1 MLGPRYLRVLSL
13 IPAFLEEEERD
24 EDHDRAD
31 HLNPGDPLAKEGDRG
46 GHAEDGK
53 RVEDH
58 PGRRDRNPDDRV
70 VVEQEPGGQG
80 YP

>member
-1 MLGPRYLRVLSL
+1 VRLLSS

-24 EDHDRAD
+24 EDHDGAG
-31 HLNPGDPLAKEGDRG
+31 HLRPGDPLAKEGDRG

-58 PGRRDRNPDDRV
+58 PGRGDGNPDDRV
-70 VVEQEPGGQG
+70 VVEQEPGRQR